1 MPIQSL
7 LTPRRSLGLRAGALA
22 AGVLAAAS
30 GAASADYNVET
41 VAQGLNHAWG
51 MAFLPDGASLLVTER
66 PGTLSLIDIET
77 GAREQINGLPEVDAR
92 NQGGLLDVAAHPEF
106 ASNGL
111 IYLTWAD
118 RDEAGNTA
126 TVLGRARLDRAG
138 STLEGLERLHAA
150 GPYVDAVGHYGS
162 RIAFDDAG
170 HVFFTTGDRQS
181 KDFGPDHVSQDRT
194 NDLGAVLRL
203 TLDGDIPAD
212 NPFTDDPDASNAIW
226 SYGHRNPQGLAFH
239 PETGELWSNEHG
251 ERNGDEINVIQRGGN
266 YGWPIATWGRDY
278 RTGDAFAPTPPEVP
292 ETVDPVFWWEPD
304 HPTGFPPSGLAFYD
318 GDAFPQWQGDALMG
332 NLAHRYIGRFAI
344 DGHEVEKAGRLL
356 DGHDW
361 RIRDVA
367 VGPAD
372 GYVYVLID
380 DTDMPLVR
388 LTPTSD

>member
-292 ETVDPVFWWEPD
+292 ETVDPVFWWGPD

-380 DTDMPLVR
+380 DTDMPLV
-388 LTPTSD
+388 LLSPTSD

>member
-292 ETVDPVFWWEPD
+292 ETVDPVFWWGPD

-380 DTDMPLVR
+380 DTDMPLVL